1 VRLLDI
7 SVADRPKR
15 LGIGSIASDWAVLLS
30 SLMATSHTPLR
41 LIQSYVE
48 YVPLA
53 DVLRVPGN
61 LRGIYVLYLRKKPRG
76 NQKRDHY
83 NVVYVG
89 MARQG
94 GIRRR
99 LRSHRKRKRAKWT
112 HFSIFAVW
120 PNISD
125 GEIAELEGLF
135 RHLFRYD
142 AIASSLN
149 KQRGYKALR
158 KQPRIALRPLHH
170 A

>member
-1 VRLLDI
+1 MRRKGK
-7 SVADRPKR
+7 SAKKR
-15 LGIGSIASDWAVLLS
+15 
-30 SLMATSHTPLR
+30 MPMPHTPLR
-41 LIQSYVE
+41 LIQRFVE
-48 YVPLA
+48 YVPSA
-53 DVLRVPGN
+53 DVLRVPRN
-61 LRGIYVLYLRKKPRG
+61 LRGIYVLYQREKPRDRH
-76 NQKRDHY
+76 KRDHY

-99 LRSHRKRKRAKWT
+99 LRRHRKKKIAKWT
-112 HFSIFAVW
+112 HFSIFEVW

-125 GEIAELEGLF
+125 GEISELEGLF

-158 KQPRIALRPLHH
+158 KQPKIALLPSRRLGRPSPQL

>member
-1 VRLLDI
+1 M
-7 SVADRPKR
+7 P
-15 LGIGSIASDWAVLLS
+15 
-30 SLMATSHTPLR
+30 TSFTPLR
-41 LIQSYVE
+41 LIQRCRE
-48 YVPLA
+48 YVLEA
-53 DVLRVPGN
+53 DVLRVPRN
-61 LRGIYVLYLRKKPRG
+61 LRGIYVLYQQEKPRG
-76 NQKRDHY
+76 NQKKDHY

-99 LRSHRKRKRAKWT
+99 LRRHRKKKRAKWT
-112 HFSIFAVW
+112 HFSIFEVW

-142 AIASSLN
+142 AVASSLN

-158 KQPRIALRPLHH
+158 KQPKVPLLPLNQRRRRKSSTS
-170 A
+170 AA

>member
-1 VRLLDI
+1 M
-7 SVADRPKR
+7 P
-15 LGIGSIASDWAVLLS
+15 
-30 SLMATSHTPLR
+30 TSHMPLR
-41 LIQSYVE
+41 LIQRYVE

-53 DVLRVPGN
+53 DVLRVPRN
-61 LRGIYVLYLRKKPRG
+61 LRGIYVLYQQEKPRG
-76 NQKRDHY
+76 KQKSDHY

-112 HFSIFAVW
+112 HFSIFEVW

-142 AIASSLN
+142 AVASSLN
-149 KQRGYKALR
+149 RQRGYKALR
-158 KQPRIALRPLHH
+158 KQPKITLLALHQLRRPKRLVG
-170 A
+170 

>member
-1 VRLLDI
+1 MMLRYHQ
-7 SVADRPKR
+7 
-15 LGIGSIASDWAVLLS
+15 AS
-30 SLMATSHTPLR
+30 MATSAPPLR
-41 LIQSYVE
+41 LIQRHVE
-48 YVPLA
+48 YVPIA
-53 DVLRVPGN
+53 DVLRVPRN
-61 LRGIYVLYLRKKPRG
+61 LRGIYVLYLREKPRG
-76 NQKRDHY
+76 NRKRDHY

-99 LRSHRKRKRAKWT
+99 LRSHRKRKSARWT
-112 HFSIFAVW
+112 HFSIFEVW

-158 KQPRIALRPLHH
+158 KQPNIPLRPLNQRRR
-170 A
+170 ARRYAR

>member
-1 VRLLDI
+1 M
-7 SVADRPKR
+7 P
-15 LGIGSIASDWAVLLS
+15 
-30 SLMATSHTPLR
+30 TSHIPLR
-41 LIQSYVE
+41 LIQRYIE
-48 YVPLA
+48 YVPQA
-53 DVLRVPGN
+53 DVLRVPRN
-61 LRGIYVLYLRKKPRG
+61 LRGIYVLYLREKPRG
-76 NQKRDHY
+76 KQKREHY

-99 LRSHRKRKRAKWT
+99 LRSHSKRKKANWT
-112 HFSIFAVW
+112 HFSIFEVW
-120 PNISD
+120 PNVSH

-158 KQPRIALRPLHH
+158 KQPKITLRGLVNSSDPHH
-170 A
+170 VGSDAKVVTEWEDGVGGFGRKPIHP